1 MCSSD
6 LFNTSV
12 FSNPASGQAQ
22 GTEPRNAVRGPGFN
36 SLDLSLFKN
45 FRLPQRAGE
54 FQLRVEGFNIFNTK
68 QYSIPN
74 QFVGS
79 DLGKITSTRLN
90 TERQIQLG
98 ARYVY

>member
-1 MCSSD
+1 M
-6 LFNTSV
+6 
-12 FSNPASGQAQ
+12 
-22 GTEPRNAVRGPGFN
+22 
-36 SLDLSLFKN
+36 
-45 FRLPQRAGE
+45 
-54 FQLRVEGFNIFNTK
+54 RVEGFNIFNTK